1 MVTCQAKVPEAV
13 KVFKRFTKFEKD
25 SRWAI
30 YSLQVEVD
38 YTVAFWFLFLHKAYQ
53 VHQGAIL
60 EVGIVRKGDAVE
72 TAWL

>member
-38 YTVAFWFLFLHKAYQ
+38 NTVAIWSLFLHEAYQ
-53 VHQGAIL
+53 MHHGTVL